1 MRGNS
6 QHTLINSKVKSP
18 NSQLSHLTYSELLV
32 VTPAEP
38 TPEVQKPRKS
48 KNQRKIKEKP
58 RIVQKTLRNITWVM
72 VWALPIAQTIT
83 HVMFRF
89 FLSNLLVFPLLF
101 VDFLIFLVL
110 GFLGGPAPSSRN
122 LRSPRQRFK
131 NQENQEINEK

>member
-48 KNQRKIKEKP
+48 RNQRKIKEK
-58 RIVQKTLRNITWVM
+58 QKV
-72 VWALPIAQTIT
+72 
-83 HVMFRF
+83 
-89 FLSNLLVFPLLF
+89 
-101 VDFLIFLVL
+101 
-110 GFLGGPAPSSRN
+110 GGPPVNYLTSIFAYVSRN
-122 LRSPRQRFK
+122 LLKGRK
-131 NQENQEINEK
+131 L